1 MSIATKLKLLPSL
14 ALALSACGSQP
25 GTVRNSSSVS
35 PAATGTLDDAH
46 HLAAR
51 KQRPPIGQPVVRER
65 TTIEHP
71 DALGIS
77 GACQQG
83 TDVFL
88 VAERNQTLFRLSKDG
103 TTSVFSILGVP
114 EGLDLEGLACTESRI
129 YVSTESEAP
138 DRESD
143 LVLVLEIADKQA
155 RVVDTIVMQYPEGLR
170 ADDNHGLEG
179 LCIAGDWLVA
189 AAELVH
195 INSAGN
201 RVAPILRRKLSGGP
215 TLVNWVPLTTD
226 TGKLSGIDCH
236 AKNELLEVFAIE
248 RHFGVARILRYQIGM
263 GARTEPDI
271 LAMESILGKSQNF
284 EGILVQPD
292 GSISLYND
300 NQYKTITGPS
310 EEVVLDPVPAFAY

>member
-1 MSIATKLKLLPSL
+1 MTSIATLLLPWL
-14 ALALSACGSQP
+14 ALALGACGSQP
-25 GTVRNSSSVS
+25 RAVPNAPPVP
-35 PAATGTLDDAH
+35 PAATKALGDSPERGAG
-46 HLAAR
+46 
-51 KQRPPIGQPVVRER
+51 KQRPAIGQPVVRER

-88 VAERNQTLFRLSKDG
+88 VGERNQKLFRLATDG
-103 TTSVFSILGVP
+103 AVSVFPILGVP
-114 EGLDLEGLACTESRI
+114 DGLDLEGLACTESRI
-129 YVSTESEAP
+129 YISTESEAP
-138 DRESD
+138 NRELD
-143 LVLVLEIADKQA
+143 LVLVVEIADKQA
-155 RVVDTIVMQYPEGLR
+155 RVVDTIAIQYPEGLR

-179 LCIAGDWLVA
+179 LCIADNWLVA
-189 AAELVH
+189 AAELAH

-236 AKNELLEVFAIE
+236 ANNELLEVFAIE

-263 GARTEPDI
+263 GARTEPDV
-271 LAMESILGKSQNF
+271 LAMESILGTSENF
-284 EGILVQPD
+284 EGILVRPD
-292 GSISLYND
+292 GGISLYND

-310 EEVVLDPVPAFAY
+310 EEVVLAPVPAFSY

>member
-1 MSIATKLKLLPSL
+1 MSIATKLLPSL
-14 ALALSACGSQP
+14 ALALSACGSQTKAVP
-25 GTVRNSSSVS
+25 NSPLVS
-35 PAATGTLDDAH
+35 PNATKTLADASEPSTSE
-46 HLAAR
+46 
-51 KQRPPIGQPVVRER
+51 QRPAIGQPVVRER
-65 TTIEHP
+65 RTIVHP

-77 GACQQG
+77 GACRQG
-83 TDVFL
+83 TDVFI
-88 VAERNQTLFRLSKDG
+88 VGERNQKLFRLASDG
-103 TTSVFSILGVP
+103 AVSVFSIVGVP
-114 EGLDLEGLACTESRI
+114 DGLDLEGLACTESRI

-143 LVLVLEIADKQA
+143 LVLVVEIADEQA
-155 RVVDTIVMQYPEGLR
+155 RVVDTIAMQYPKGLR

-189 AAELVH
+189 AAELAH

-236 AKNELLEVFAIE
+236 AKNELVEVFAIE

-271 LAMESILGKSQNF
+271 LAIESILGKSENF
-284 EGILVQPD
+284 EAILVQPD

-310 EEVVLDPVPAFAY
+310 EEVVLAPVPAFAY